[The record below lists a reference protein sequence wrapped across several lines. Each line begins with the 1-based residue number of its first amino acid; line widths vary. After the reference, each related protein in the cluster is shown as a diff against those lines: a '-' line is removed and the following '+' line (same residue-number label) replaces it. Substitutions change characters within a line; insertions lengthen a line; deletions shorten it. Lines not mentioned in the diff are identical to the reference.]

1 MEINH
6 EAFLLKVNVVLV
18 ALLHEATGVAK
29 LSMDQNRVWENLH
42 HQVGV
47 SSIIVCYHVLGG
59 EKGMSIPTNHHS
71 PMSSL
76 CHRTAKGFWPNK
88 INNQNYWESNK

>member
-59 EKGMSIPTNHHS
+59 EKGMSIPTNPS
-71 PMSSL
+71 QQISSL
-76 CHRTAKGFWPNK
+76 CHRTVKGF
-88 INNQNYWESNK
+88 